1 MHSPRSSDP
10 SHGVNDTRPTL
21 QSTVQSAQVSP
32 SPQSPAPSPQPNLR
46 RAFAFLV
53 PYWRRLSLVMAI
65 SLVSTGLSLVSPYL
79 SKDLV
84 DRALIGRDMTA
95 LWRIVGLFAL
105 LGLAGYV
112 LNVVSGLRYTRV
124 SAAILFDMRLA
135 VYGHLQ
141 QLSPRFY
148 ARTRLGDIVSR
159 INSDIGEIQRV
170 AAEAA
175 LAWVGNVLF
184 LVGCVAMLV
193 WLDWKLAVLTAA
205 VMPLSLWMLVRYRA
219 RLEARVADLRQRS
232 ADIGSF
238 LIETLQASTLIVTSN
253 AQDRERGRFARLND
267 RFVDALMGMQRLTYL
282 AGGLPGLIV
291 SLGASAVFLYG
302 GSRVVDGTL
311 TLGTFAAF
319 IAYQSRVNAPVQ
331 ALMGLYTS
339 LATAKVSWRR
349 VLELL
354 DAPLD
359 VREAPEATTL
369 EHVRGAIEFDRVSL
383 GTERGLAVLEDF
395 TLKVA
400 PGTSVA
406 IVGASGS
413 GKSTL
418 AYLLLRLLDPD
429 DGVVRI
435 DGRDLRTLRLADI
448 RRHVVFVEQEP
459 TLLHATVAENIRYGR
474 PDATDDDVARAAEAA
489 GLASFLE
496 RLPQGVTTMVGERG
510 QQMSAGER
518 QRIAIARAF
527 LANPSVL
534 VLDEPTAALDP
545 ASERQVVE
553 SYLAVMRGRTSIV
566 ISHRAAVAHAAD
578 QVAVIDGSRLVETG
592 APHVLAASGGAFA
605 RLFAAST
612 GVVDAGSAAR
622 ANAII
627 ADDDSRTSA

>member
-1 MHSPRSSDP
+1 MTPETPDA
-10 SHGVNDTRPTL
+10 D
-21 QSTVQSAQVSP
+21 
-32 SPQSPAPSPQPNLR
+32 LR
-46 RAFAFLV
+46 RAFVFLA
-53 PYWRRLSLVMAI
+53 PYWRRLVLVMAI
-65 SLVSTGLSLVSPYL
+65 SLVSTGLSLVTPYL

-84 DRALIGRDMTA
+84 DRALIGRDMAA
-95 LWRIVGLFAL
+95 LWRIVGLFAA

-124 SAAILFDMRLA
+124 SAEILFDMRLA

-141 QLSPRFY
+141 RLSPRFY
-148 ARTRLGDIVSR
+148 ARTRMGDIVSR
-159 INSDIGEIQRV
+159 LNSDIGEIQRV

-184 LVGCVAMLV
+184 LAGCIVMLV
-193 WLDWKLAVLTAA
+193 WLDWKLALVSAA
-205 VMPLSLWMLVRYRA
+205 IMPLSLWTLVRYRA
-219 RLEARVADLRQRS
+219 RLETKVADLRQRS

-238 LIETLQASTLIVTSN
+238 LIETLQASTLVVTSN
-253 AQDRERGRFARLND
+253 AQARERGRFARLND
-267 RFVDALMGMQRLTYL
+267 RFIDALMGMQRLTYL

-291 SLGASAVFLYG
+291 SLGSSAVFLYG
-302 GSRVVDGTL
+302 GVRVVEGTL

-359 VREAPEATTL
+359 VGEAPDAAAL
-369 EHVRGAIEFDRVSL
+369 DRVRGEIAFEGVTLR
-383 GTERGLAVLEDF
+383 TERGLAVLEDF
-395 TLKVA
+395 TLTVA

-406 IVGASGS
+406 LVGASGS

-429 DGVVRI
+429 QGIVRLDGMDV
-435 DGRDLRTLRLADI
+435 RTLRLEDI

-459 TLLHATVAENIRYGR
+459 TLLHATVAENIRYAR
-474 PDATDDDVARAAEAA
+474 PEAGDDAVAGAAAAA
-489 GLASFLE
+489 GLGPFLA
-496 RLPQGVTTMVGERG
+496 RLPLGLATVVGERG
-510 QQMSAGER
+510 AQMSAGER

-527 LANPSVL
+527 LTDPSVL

-545 ASERQVVE
+545 ASERQVIE

-566 ISHRAAVAHAAD
+566 ISHRAAVAGAVD
-578 QVAVIDGSRLVETG
+578 QVAVLDGARLVETG
-592 APHVLAASGGAFA
+592 RPGELAQAGGAFA
-605 RLFAAST
+605 RLFGS
-612 GVVDAGSAAR
+612 GAGSGAGTGTGR
-622 ANAII
+622 ADLTA
-627 ADDDSRTSA
+627 

>member
-1 MHSPRSSDP
+1 MTSETPDAS
-10 SHGVNDTRPTL
+10 
-21 QSTVQSAQVSP
+21 
-32 SPQSPAPSPQPNLR
+32 LR
-46 RAFAFLV
+46 RAFAFLA
-53 PYWRRLSLVMAI
+53 PYWRRLSLVMGI
-65 SLVSTGLSLVSPYL
+65 SLVSTGLSLVTPYL

-84 DRALIGRDMTA
+84 DQALIGRNLAA

-148 ARTRLGDIVSR
+148 ARTRMGDIVSR
-159 INSDIGEIQRV
+159 LNSDIGEIQRV

-184 LVGCVAMLV
+184 LVGCVVMLV
-193 WLDWKLAVLTAA
+193 WLDWRLALLTAA
-205 VMPLSLWMLVRYRA
+205 VMPLSLWLLVRYRA
-219 RLEARVADLRQRS
+219 RLESRVADLRQRS

-253 AQDRERGRFARLND
+253 AQARERGRFARLND

-291 SLGASAVFLYG
+291 SLGASGVFLYG

-359 VREAPEATTL
+359 VREAGDAVAL
-369 EHVRGAIEFDRVSL
+369 DHVRGAIEFDRVSL
-383 GTERGLAVLEDF
+383 GTERGMAVLEDF
-395 TLKVA
+395 SLTVA

-418 AYLLLRLLDPD
+418 AYLVLRLLDPD
-429 DGVVRI
+429 RGVVRL
-435 DGRDLRTLRLADI
+435 DGHDLRTLRLHDI
-448 RRHVVFVEQEP
+448 RRHIVFVEQEP

-474 PDATDDDVARAAEAA
+474 PEASDAEVTQAAAAA
-489 GLASFLE
+489 GLETFIT
-496 RLPQGVTTMVGERG
+496 RLPEGLATMVGERG
-510 QQMSAGER
+510 LQMSAGER

-566 ISHRAAVAHAAD
+566 ISHRAAVAEAAD
-578 QVAVIDGSRLVETG
+578 QVAVVEGSRLVETG
-592 APHVLAASGGAFA
+592 PPRVLAASGGAFA
-605 RLFAAST
+605 RLFGAGT
-612 GVVDAGSAAR
+612 GV
-622 ANAII
+622 NA
-627 ADDDSRTSA
+627 

>member
-1 MHSPRSSDP
+1 MTSETPDAS
-10 SHGVNDTRPTL
+10 
-21 QSTVQSAQVSP
+21 
-32 SPQSPAPSPQPNLR
+32 LR
-46 RAFAFLV
+46 RAFAFLA
-53 PYWRRLSLVMAI
+53 PYWRRLSLVMGI
-65 SLVSTGLSLVSPYL
+65 SLVSTGLSLVTPYL

-84 DRALIGRDMTA
+84 DQALIGRNLAA

-148 ARTRLGDIVSR
+148 ARTRMGDIVSR

-184 LVGCVAMLV
+184 LVGCVVMLV
-193 WLDWKLAVLTAA
+193 WLDWRLALLTAA
-205 VMPLSLWMLVRYRA
+205 VMPLSLWLLVRYRA

-253 AQDRERGRFARLND
+253 AQARERGRFARLND

-291 SLGASAVFLYG
+291 SLGASGVFLYG

-359 VREAPEATTL
+359 VREAGDAVAL
-369 EHVRGAIEFDRVSL
+369 DHVRGAIEFDRVSL
-383 GTERGLAVLEDF
+383 GTERGMAVLEDF
-395 TLKVA
+395 SLTVA

-418 AYLLLRLLDPD
+418 AYLVLRLLDPD
-429 DGVVRI
+429 RGVVRL
-435 DGRDLRTLRLADI
+435 DGHDLRTLRLHDI
-448 RRHVVFVEQEP
+448 RRHIVFVEQEP

-474 PDATDDDVARAAEAA
+474 PDASDADVTQAAAAA
-489 GLASFLE
+489 GLETFIA
-496 RLPQGVTTMVGERG
+496 RLPEGLATMVGERG
-510 QQMSAGER
+510 LQMSAGER

-566 ISHRAAVAHAAD
+566 ISHRAAVAEAAD
-578 QVAVIDGSRLVETG
+578 QVAVVEGSRLVETG
-592 APHVLAASGGAFA
+592 PPRVLAASGGAFA
-605 RLFAAST
+605 RLFGAGT
-612 GVVDAGSAAR
+612 GV
-622 ANAII
+622 NA
-627 ADDDSRTSA
+627 

>member
-1 MHSPRSSDP
+1 MTTEPPDAS
-10 SHGVNDTRPTL
+10 
-21 QSTVQSAQVSP
+21 
-32 SPQSPAPSPQPNLR
+32 LR
-46 RAFAFLV
+46 RAFAFLA
-53 PYWRRLSLVMAI
+53 PYWRRLTLVMAI
-65 SLVSTGLSLVSPYL
+65 SLVSTGLSLVTPYL

-84 DRALIGRDMTA
+84 DRALIGRDLAA

-124 SAAILFDMRLA
+124 SASILFDMRLA
-135 VYGHLQ
+135 VYAHLQ

-148 ARTRLGDIVSR
+148 ARTRMGDIVSR

-184 LVGCVAMLV
+184 LVGCVVMLV
-193 WLDWKLAVLTAA
+193 WLDWRLALLTAA

-238 LIETLQASTLIVTSN
+238 LIETLQAMTLVVTSN
-253 AQDRERGRFARLND
+253 AQARERGRFARLND
-267 RFVDALMGMQRLTYL
+267 RFVAALMGMQRLTYL

-291 SLGASAVFLYG
+291 SLGSSAVFLYG
-302 GSRVVDGTL
+302 GSRVVEGTL

-354 DAPLD
+354 DAPLE
-359 VREAPEATTL
+359 VREAADAAPLDA
-369 EHVRGAIEFDRVSL
+369 VRGAIEFDRVSL
-383 GTERGLAVLEDF
+383 GTERGLVVLEDF
-395 TLKVA
+395 SLTVA
-400 PGTSVA
+400 AGTSLAV
-406 IVGASGS
+406 VGASGS

-429 DGVVRI
+429 RGAVRI
-435 DGRDLRTLRLADI
+435 DGRDLRTLRLDDL

-459 TLLHATVAENIRYGR
+459 TLLHATMAENIRYGR
-474 PDATDDDVARAAEAA
+474 PDATDDDVSGAAEAA
-489 GLASFLE
+489 GLREFLA
-496 RLPQGVTTMVGERG
+496 RLPHGLATIVGERG
-510 QQMSAGER
+510 SQMSAGER

-545 ASERQVVE
+545 ASERQVVD

-566 ISHRAAVAHAAD
+566 ISHRAAVANAAD
-578 QVAVIDGSRLVETG
+578 QVAVIEGSRLVEAG
-592 APHVLAASGGAFA
+592 APAALAAGGGAFA
-605 RLFAAST
+605 RLFRGYEA
-612 GVVDAGSAAR
+612 GVEATARGQAEHAGSA
-622 ANAII
+622 
-627 ADDDSRTSA
+627 S

>member
-1 MHSPRSSDP
+1 M
-10 SHGVNDTRPTL
+10 TTPTPD
-21 QSTVQSAQVSP
+21 AD
-32 SPQSPAPSPQPNLR
+32 LR
-46 RAFAFLV
+46 RAFVFLA
-53 PYWRRLSLVMAI
+53 PYWRKLALVMAI
-65 SLVSTGLSLVSPYL
+65 SLVSTGLSLVTPYL
-79 SKDLV
+79 TRDLV
-84 DRALIGRDMTA
+84 DRALVGRDLAA
-95 LWRIVGLFAL
+95 LWRIVGLFAA
-105 LGLAGYV
+105 LGVAGYV

-135 VYGHLQ
+135 VYSHLQ

-159 INSDIGEIQRV
+159 LNSDIGEIQRV

-184 LVGCVAMLV
+184 LAGCVVMLV
-193 WLDWKLAVLTAA
+193 WLDWRLALVTAA
-205 VMPLSLWMLVRYRA
+205 IMPLSLWTLVRYRR

-238 LIETLQASTLIVTSN
+238 LIETLQAMTLVVTSN
-253 AQDRERGRFARLND
+253 AQARERTRFSGLND
-267 RFVDALMGMQRLTYL
+267 RFVAALMGMQRLTYL

-291 SLGASAVFLYG
+291 SLGASVVFLYG

-319 IAYQSRVNAPVQ
+319 LAYQMRVMAPVQ

-359 VREAPEATTL
+359 VREPAGAHPLPA
-369 EHVRGAIEFDRVSL
+369 VRGTVEFDQVSV
-383 GTERGLAVLEDF
+383 TTDRGLPVLDGF
-395 TLKVA
+395 SLTVD

-406 IVGASGS
+406 LVGTSGS

-418 AYLLLRLLDPD
+418 AHLLLRLIDPD
-429 DGVVRI
+429 AGTVRLDGH
-435 DGRDLRTLRLADI
+435 DLRTLRVEDV

-459 TLLHATVAENIRYGR
+459 TLLHASIAENIRYAR
-474 PDATDDDVARAAEAA
+474 PGADDEAVALAAGAA
-489 GLASFLE
+489 GLTPFIE
-496 RLPQGVTTMVGERG
+496 RLPQGYATLVGERG
-510 QQMSAGER
+510 QQLSAGER
-518 QRIAIARAF
+518 QRVAIARAF

-545 ASERQVVE
+545 VQERHVVD
-553 SYLAVMRGRTSIV
+553 SYQAVMRGRTSIV
-566 ISHRAAVAHAAD
+566 ISHREAVAAAAD
-578 QVAVIDGSRLVETG
+578 RVAVIDGARLVETG
-592 APHVLAASGGAFA
+592 TPEALACAGGVYA
-605 RLFAAST
+605 RLFSGAASR
-612 GVVDAGSAAR
+612 V
-622 ANAII
+622 NA
-627 ADDDSRTSA
+627 